1 MTSIAPI
8 TALASLPAIPTLPT
22 ISSPVAPGDLAGTA
36 QSATAGASAVGN
48 VGSVS
53 SLSNVGQT
61 QGGSSSFGNML
72 AGAIDSLS
80 SAQNQASQ
88 QALLVS
94 TGQANLGDA
103 MIASQQS
110 SLDTQLATAIK
121 SSAVTAFNQI
131 MSMPV

>member
-1 MTSIAPI
+1 MSSIAPI
-8 TALASLPAIPTLPT
+8 TALASLPVIPSLPT
-22 ISSPVAPGDLAGTA
+22 ISAPISPSNLAGSA
-36 QSATAGASAVGN
+36 QNSVAGAAAVGN

-53 SLSNVGQT
+53 SLGNVGQT

-80 SAQNQASQ
+80 SAQNQSSQ

-103 MIASQQS
+103 MIASQQA

-121 SSAVTAFNQI
+121 SAAVTSFNQI

>member
-8 TALASLPAIPTLPT
+8 TALAPLPLIPSLPT
-22 ISSPVAPGDLAGTA
+22 ISSPLAPSELGSTA
-36 QSATAGASAVGN
+36 QSVAAGAGLGNIGSA
-48 VGSVS
+48 S
-53 SLSNVGQT
+53 SISNVGQS
-61 QGGSSSFGNML
+61 QNGSSSFGNIL
-72 AGAIDSLS
+72 AGAIDNLS
-80 SAQNQASQ
+80 SVQNQASQ

>member
-8 TALASLPAIPTLPT
+8 TALASLPLIPTLPT
-22 ISSPVAPGDLAGTA
+22 ISSPVASGDLLSTA
-36 QSATAGASAVGN
+36 QSAVAGASAANGA
-48 VGSVS
+48 SVS
-53 SLSNVGQT
+53 PLTNVGQS

-80 SAQNQASQ
+80 SVQNQASQ

>member
-1 MTSIAPI
+1 
-8 TALASLPAIPTLPT
+8 
-22 ISSPVAPGDLAGTA
+22 
-36 QSATAGASAVGN
+36 
-48 VGSVS
+48 
-53 SLSNVGQT
+53 
-61 QGGSSSFGNML
+61 ML